1 MLQFLLG
8 AFGAAA
14 VTIGWR
20 LWARRAGP
28 RTAEQIDRAPD
39 RTSERRTPR
48 GIRAS
53 TLMALR
59 DPVSIKEEPPGLR
72 DLPMGEVLHGFLAD
86 CALQH
91 GAEHGMLWMRL
102 KATAQFVPVASSQSW
117 NPVLE
122 EWGTPQQ
129 RAIVE
134 FAANE
139 VGIVSFDD
147 ATRPTL
153 ASVRVAL
160 EAVGSLFEV
169 TDAAVLVLHAP
180 RGFST
185 VKAAIKPW
193 MLRHSARLSQMIE
206 LQQTHGSLS
215 RQNRRLR
222 GLFRSAEDLETP
234 GTDDVPEQRIIDGML
249 DASGASFAALVRW
262 DADARQG
269 RVRRVTTNY
278 PHPQPEI
285 DAIVTP
291 ESLVGGVCRDG
302 VRQLWSD
309 ARVLVGH
316 DLLYGPGSPVPPV
329 GSLAIQPLIRKTTL
343 LGAVVVGAT
352 EPNALRKPDLKTI
365 GLMGTLAA
373 SALEAVWEID
383 SVKTVAMTDP
393 LTGLWNR
400 RYFDESLAREGL
412 ETDRDGGSF
421 ALVIADIDHF
431 KLVNDTH
438 GHEAGDAV
446 LRAVAGAL
454 RDLVRTTDVCARIG
468 GEELCIILR
477 QTELEGAL
485 ELAGRVRQSI
495 EALTVRFQ
503 GKELRVTASF
513 GVAAYA
519 AQGGDGVRGRLFK
532 EADAALYR
540 AKAGGRNQVV
550 SAR

>member
-1 MLQFLLG
+1 MFQFLLG
-8 AFGAAA
+8 AFVAAA
-14 VTIGWR
+14 VMIGWR
-20 LWARRAGP
+20 RRARRAQGRAVP
-28 RTAEQIDRAPD
+28 PIDRAPD
-39 RTSERRTPR
+39 RTAERRTPR
-48 GIRAS
+48 GVRAS
-53 TLMALR
+53 TLIALR
-59 DPVSIKEEPPGLR
+59 DPVSIRNEPPGLR
-72 DLPMGEVLHGFLAD
+72 DLPMGEVLHGLLSDYAV
-86 CALQH
+86 LH
-91 GAEHGMLWMRL
+91 GAEHAMLWSRRR
-102 KATAQFVPVASSQSW
+102 ATGQFVLEASSLSW
-117 NPVLE
+117 NPALE

-147 ATRPTL
+147 AAPPTL
-153 ASVRVAL
+153 AAVRVAL
-160 EAVGSLFEV
+160 EAVGNLVEDA
-169 TDAAVLVLHAP
+169 DAAALVLHAP
-180 RGFST
+180 HGLT
-185 VKAAIKPW
+185 TPKAELKPW

-206 LQQTHGSLS
+206 LQQTHGALS

-234 GTDDVPEQRIIDGML
+234 GADDAPEQRIIDGML

-262 DADARQG
+262 DAEARQG
-269 RVRRVTTNY
+269 RVRRVTANY
-278 PHPQPEI
+278 PDPKPEI
-285 DAIVTP
+285 DAIVAA

-309 ARVLVGH
+309 ARVLVAQ
-316 DLLYGPGSPVPPV
+316 DLLYGPGLPVPPV

-343 LGAVVVGAT
+343 LGVVVVGAT
-352 EPNALRKPDLKTI
+352 EPNALRKSDLKTI
-365 GLMGTLAA
+365 GLMGTIAA

-421 ALVIADIDHF
+421 ALVITDIDHF
-431 KLVNDTH
+431 KSVNDTH

-468 GEELCIILR
+468 GEEMCIVLR
-477 QTELEGAL
+477 QTEMEGAM
-485 ELAGRVRQSI
+485 ELAERLRQSI
-495 EALTVRFQ
+495 EALAVRFQ

-513 GVAAYA
+513 GVATYA
-519 AQGGDGVRGRLFK
+519 AQGGEVLRARVFK
-532 EADAALYR
+532 DADKALYR
-540 AKAGGRNQVV
+540 AKAGGRNQVI